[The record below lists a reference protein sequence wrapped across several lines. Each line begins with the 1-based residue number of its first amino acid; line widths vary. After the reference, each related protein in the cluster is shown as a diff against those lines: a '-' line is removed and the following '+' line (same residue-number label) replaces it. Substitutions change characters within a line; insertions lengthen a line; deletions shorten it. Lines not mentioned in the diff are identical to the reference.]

1 MFEAETWLSFREKQL
16 ITPMHPYVNVL
27 LGTSASGEYQTDTI
41 LKSTTIIICVIKG
54 NGCMGW

>member
-1 MFEAETWLSFREKQL
+1 
-16 ITPMHPYVNVL
+16 MHPYANVL

-41 LKSTTIIICVIKG
+41 LKLTTIIISVIKG